1 MERGF
6 DQLMTPMGVNVVVL
20 ALLFFFVVIVAGGVW
35 WRLTEQ
41 AKREKRGK

>member
-6 DQLMTPMGVNVVVL
+6 DQLMTPMGVNVVVM
-20 ALLFFFVVIVAGGVW
+20 ALFLFFVIIVAGGVW

-41 AKREKRGK
+41 AKREKLGK